1 MPSGPTT
8 TRYAYAKC
16 DGCGKSNRFEEDQ
29 TSRDCERCGH
39 SVSRP
44 ERRRKAPD
52 VILPHDPY
60 GSFVS

>member
-1 MPSGPTT
+1 MPGPTT
-8 TRYAYAKC
+8 TTYAYAKC
-16 DGCGKSNRFEEDQ
+16 ECGKSNRFEGDQ
-29 TSRDCERCGH
+29 RERPCERCGKPVRRH
-39 SVSRP
+39 